1 MERPCP
7 FHNPLCRALSDASP
21 TAHRVL
27 FVRLLEPD
35 REQPCGSEL
44 TCPMDAFIS
53 KKRRRISD
61 VSSPSARTGQQH
73 DHEETTEMKLA
84 LLASLHP
91 DITQDTLLEAL
102 LSEDGQVDKASD
114 SLADRATSLGP
125 PKRAKTVGHQS
136 TLGNLIRAAGG
147 GLLSSRPLTKKG
159 KTLFLYSPKDIE
171 THTPCSIIHNF
182 LPTHEA
188 NALLEE
194 LLHESKTFE
203 KETFQLFDRTV
214 ESPHTM
220 SFYVDSFKEVEEQ
233 RTTYVY
239 NGSQIKDIRQTPS
252 KMLSA
257 SAKVRQTVNL
267 EIQRRI
273 AQVYP
278 DGKKLRYQDP
288 KEWKPNTAFVN
299 CYDGPKE
306 SVGYHSDQLTYLG
319 PRAVIGSLS
328 LGVAREFRV
337 RMIVPRDVNDESE
350 DAGAADSQGQ
360 ISIHLPHNS
369 LLVMHAE
376 MQETWKHSIAPTT
389 AIDPHPIAGNKR
401 INVTYRYY
409 KPNFHP
415 KFTPKCHC
423 KIPTVLRCVQKK
435 SENLGRYMWMCHA
448 SYTPGQKGC
457 TFFKWAEFDDD
468 GEPPW
473 KDIVEQSTGVS

>member
-1 MERPCP
+1 
-7 FHNPLCRALSDASP
+7 
-21 TAHRVL
+21 
-27 FVRLLEPD
+27 
-35 REQPCGSEL
+35 
-44 TCPMDAFIS
+44 MDAFIS

-102 LSEDGQVDKASD
+102 LSEDGQVDKASE
-114 SLADRATSLGP
+114 SLADRATSLAP

-147 GLLSSRPLTKKG
+147 ELLSSRPLTKKG

-233 RTTYVY
+233 KTTYVY

-257 SAKVRQTVNL
+257 SAK
-267 EIQRRI
+267 
-273 AQVYP
+273 
-278 DGKKLRYQDP
+278 
-288 KEWKPNTAFVN
+288 
-299 CYDGPKE
+299 
-306 SVGYHSDQLTYLG
+306 
-319 PRAVIGSLS
+319 
-328 LGVAREFRV
+328 
-337 RMIVPRDVNDESE
+337 
-350 DAGAADSQGQ
+350 
-360 ISIHLPHNS
+360 
-369 LLVMHAE
+369 
-376 MQETWKHSIAPTT
+376 
-389 AIDPHPIAGNKR
+389 
-401 INVTYRYY
+401 
-409 KPNFHP
+409 
-415 KFTPKCHC
+415 
-423 KIPTVLRCVQKK
+423 
-435 SENLGRYMWMCHA
+435 
-448 SYTPGQKGC
+448 
-457 TFFKWAEFDDD
+457 
-468 GEPPW
+468 
-473 KDIVEQSTGVS
+473 